1 MSLRASAICHVV
13 IHVKDLD
20 RSERFYREVLGFEGR
35 AASVAEDGQRRV
47 FLRFSLAEGNG
58 NDHDIALFEIAGDAK
73 GNEGMDHMA
82 LFVDAADLDEVE
94 AELAQ
99 RGVSASERSQLDSV
113 FISDPDGFV
122 IELLPKSAQVALQ
135 ERVARREAADLYV

>member
-1 MSLRASAICHVV
+1 VV

-47 FLRFSLAEGNG
+47 FLRFNLDEGNG
-58 NDHDIALFEIAGDAK
+58 NDHDVALFEVSGDVQ

-94 AELAQ
+94 AEL
-99 RGVSASERSQLDSV
+99 RRHGVVASERSQLDTV

-122 IELLPKSAQVALQ
+122 IELLPKSAQVALE
-135 ERVARREAADLYV
+135 ERVARREKANAYA